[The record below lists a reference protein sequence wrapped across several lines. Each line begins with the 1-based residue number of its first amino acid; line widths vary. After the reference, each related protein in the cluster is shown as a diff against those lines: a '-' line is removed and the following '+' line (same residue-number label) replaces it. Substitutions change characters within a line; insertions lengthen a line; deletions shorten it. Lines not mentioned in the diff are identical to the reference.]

1 MKALLF
7 EILSDILML
16 SIYSRVIDCQR
27 IV

>member
-16 SIYSRVIDCQR
+16 SIYSRVTDCRR
-27 IV
+27 IA